1 MNILFIIIFCLL
13 FAGIFVLYVL
23 NQHWW
28 KVSLIATV
36 LFGALAMLWVPGD
49 GDPEKDGFD
58 GYGPKQRLKG
68 GIDLVG
74 GYALTY
80 DVSVPENRIGSDVV
94 EKTIE
99 VLKDRVDPTGT
110 MNLVW
115 RPVAGNR
122 LEVQMALPPQEV
134 RDLRDKYFAALDELK
149 KGNISEGRLNSA
161 LKLESEARDAQLKQ
175 LAGDRSGL
183 LEDLQNLADLYDQR
197 VEAKAPYDQLAEQWV
212 ARQSEESFDAA
223 NLTPQDLQ
231 LFEALEDAE
240 GFYFDAR
247 DRFIAEE
254 QRVLGKYAFNTAEFR
269 LIEDIPDLEL
279 TEKQKADGEIPPRQQ
294 RIENLKER
302 FPARADQIDAAYQA
316 LEAYEAR
323 KGPLDS
329 AEGLIAILQGS
340 GKLEFRISA
349 DPASGNYQSYYT
361 AMDNGGPNANIEADY
376 RWFAIDD
383 LQQFVKDDDRRKQV
397 EQLLRESVDADPS
410 VSNPARNAV
419 TSEFGRDYIVRPY
432 AGKLYILLHNTS
444 ANAILNDGEW
454 AVTGVR
460 PTTDEMGAPAVRFT
474 LDAEGG
480 SRMGALTGPN
490 VGRPMAVLL
499 DDKVLTAPTIQGRLT
514 NGISITGSFTNA
526 EVDYIVKT
534 MDAGSLEGQLSD
546 LPVSQKKT
554 GPQLGADNLQS
565 GLRAAVFALVAVA
578 IFMLC
583 YYFFA
588 GAVANFALAAN
599 MLLILGI
606 MATIQSTFTLPGIA
620 GLVLTIGM
628 AVDANVLIFER
639 IREELADKKAAL
651 EVAVRQGYGKALST
665 IIDAN
670 ITTLITCL
678 ILGYYASSDVKGFA
692 VVLGIGILATMFTA
706 LFCTKV
712 ILDLW
717 VRYAKQ
723 KSLPMLPMVVPAI
736 HRLFSPNVDWL
747 KKAKFLVPFSAI
759 LLGLGLAEAVGRGAD
774 LLDIEFRSG
783 SQVSFELKPTGET
796 DASGNA
802 VLTTLPIEEVRKRL
816 KLYGET
822 AKAIQND
829 QPLTAEQEPLAEPMR
844 EIIAR
849 AEQRHAQAM
858 EEYEQKQRQGVNA
871 DEPDPVPDF
880 GRLVEAQ
887 VVTTGDN
894 ADGLKSSGFSI
905 ATLIT
910 DSSAMTEVLQLAFD
924 DVLQT
929 TQRVSFEGENR
940 TAAESRNL
948 IEPIDSSTLGELFGS
963 DDGETTLPPA
973 VAARDVSEYRGGVAM
988 QITNMDPPLAL
999 TEVQER
1005 IARMRLQPPHN
1016 QLGAR
1021 QSEVY
1026 ELTRA
1031 EDRFNDEG
1039 EPLLTG
1045 VIVVSSDNLTNYEVT
1060 PEALGRADGLADT
1073 EWELVKDALTR
1084 ETSFSDVTVF
1094 SSQVSGTMQ
1103 QQVLV
1108 AMFLS
1113 LLAVIAYIWLRF
1125 GSIRY
1130 GLAAIAALVHDVS
1143 IALGLVALAGWFY
1156 NQLGPDS
1163 AIVQFLLLDPFK
1175 VNIAMVAAFLTIV
1188 GYSLN
1193 DTIVVFDRIRENRG
1207 RLSRATPQ
1215 IINDSINQTIS
1226 RTVLT
1231 SGTTFIAVLILY
1243 VMGGPGVHGFA
1254 FAMLLGIF
1262 IGTYSSIAIAAPIL
1276 LFGYKGKD
1284 NTPGAEPATVIDRD
1298 TPRDPDIASEPA
1310 VV

>member
-1 MNILFIIIFCLL
+1 MTILFTTIFLL
-13 FAGIFVLYVL
+13 LLVSIFVLYVL

-36 LFGALAMLWVPGD
+36 LFGALAMLWVPGVYT
-49 GDPEKDGFD
+49 PQ
-58 GYGPKQRLKG
+58 QRLNG

-74 GYALTY
+74 GISLVY
-80 DVSVPENRIGSDVV
+80 DVSVPEGRIGSDVV
-94 EKTIE
+94 EKTIQ
-99 VLKDRVDPTGT
+99 VLSDRVDPTGT

-122 LEVQMALPPQEV
+122 LEVQMALPPKEV
-134 RDLRDKYFAALDELK
+134 RELRDQYDQALQTLK
-149 KGNISEGRLNSA
+149 QGNITEGRLNAA
-161 LKLESEARDAQLKQ
+161 LRSEARVEQLTNLAAGRDA
-175 LAGDRSGL
+175 L
-183 LEDLQNLADLYDQR
+183 LTDLTGLADLYDQQQ
-197 VEAKAPYDQLAEQWV
+197 ESKAPYDELSKLWG
-212 ARQSEESFDAA
+212 ARQSEDSYDPASPTQEDIQTF
-223 NLTPQDLQ
+223 T
-231 LFEALEDAE
+231 ALEAAE

-247 DRFIAEE
+247 DRFLDAE
-254 QRVLGKYAFNTAEFR
+254 QKLLVKYAFNPADFR
-269 LIEDIPDLEL
+269 KIEDIPVVEL
-279 TEKQKADGEIPPRQQ
+279 SEERIAEGEITPRQQ
-294 RIENLKER
+294 RLNDLRER
-302 FPARADQIDAAYQA
+302 FPARADQLDAAFNA
-316 LEAYEAR
+316 LVAYEKE

-349 DPASGNYQSYYT
+349 DPSTGGFRNYME
-361 AMDNGGPNANIEADY
+361 ALDNGGPRANADAEY
-376 RWFAIDD
+376 RWFEIDN
-383 LQQFVKDDDRRKQV
+383 LEQFVDDDDRR
-397 EQLLRESVDADPS
+397 ETIEGLLRDSSDVDDA
-410 VSNPARNAV
+410 VRNQAVEAV
-419 TSEFGRDYIVRPY
+419 TANFQNSYVIRPY
-432 AGKLYILLHNTS
+432 AGRLYMLLHNTS
-444 ANAILNDGEW
+444 ANAIFNDGEW
-454 AVTGVR
+454 SVTGVR
-460 PTTDEMGAPAVRFT
+460 PTTDETGKPAVRFN

-480 SRMGALTGPN
+480 SRMATLTGPN
-490 VGRPMAVLL
+490 VGRPMAILL
-499 DDKVLTAPTIQGRLT
+499 DDNVLTSPNIRGRLST
-514 NGISITGSFTNA
+514 GISITGSFSNA

-546 LPVSQKKT
+546 LPVSRKTT
-554 GPQLGADNLQS
+554 GPQLGADNLKA
-565 GLRAAVFALVAVA
+565 GLQAAIFALIAVA
-578 IFMLC
+578 IFMVL

-639 IREELADKKAAL
+639 IREELMDKKAAL

-670 ITTLITCL
+670 ITTMITCV
-678 ILGYYASSDVKGFA
+678 ILGYTASSDVKGFA

-717 VRYAKQ
+717 VRYRGGE
-723 KSLPMLPMVVPAI
+723 SLAMLPTVVPGL

-747 KKAKFLVPFSAI
+747 AKAKYLVPISA
-759 LLGLGLAEAVGRGAD
+759 LLLVLGLAEAFNRGAD
-774 LLDIEFRSG
+774 MLDIEFRSG
-783 SQVSFELKPTGET
+783 TQVSFELKATGEQ
-796 DASGNA
+796 DAAGNP
-802 VLTTLPIEEVRKRL
+802 VLMSLPMTEVRDRL
-816 KLYGET
+816 EFYGKT
-822 AKAIQND
+822 AAAIQAD
-829 QPLTAEQEPLAEPMR
+829 EPLDAEQQAVAEPIR

-849 AEQRHAQAM
+849 AQERYDEAFA
-858 EEYEQKQRQGVNA
+858 EYEQKARQGVSV

-880 GRLVEAQ
+880 GRLAEAQ
-887 VVTTGDN
+887 VVTTGEN
-894 ADGLKSSGFSI
+894 ADGINASGFSI
-905 ATLIT
+905 AALIT
-910 DSSAMTEVLQLAFD
+910 DSTALTDMLQELVFKGD
-924 DVLQT
+924 LDT
-929 TQRVSFEGENR
+929 TQRIGFDGEEMDD
-940 TAAESRNL
+940 AAAARRF
-948 IEPIDSSTLGELFGS
+948 IRAIDGATLGEVFGGEDGAS
-963 DDGETTLPPA
+963 DLPA
-973 VAARDVSEYRGGVAM
+973 QTAARDISEFRGGVAIM
-988 QITNMDPPLAL
+988 VTGMDDDPLSLAQVEARL
-999 TEVQER
+999 
-1005 IARMRLQPPHN
+1005 ARMRLQPPHT

-1021 QSEVY
+1021 EYQVFEY
-1026 ELTRA
+1026 QRA
-1031 EDRFNDEG
+1031 EDAFDDEG
-1039 EPLLTG
+1039 NPLLTG
-1045 VIVVSSDNLTNYEVT
+1045 VIIVASDGSTNYET
-1060 PEALGRADGLADT
+1060 APDSLLNGDGLADT
-1073 EWELVKDALTR
+1073 EWALVKDALTR

-1094 SSQVSGTMQ
+1094 NSQVSGTMQ

-1156 NQLGPDS
+1156 DQLGPNS
-1163 AIVQFLLLDPFK
+1163 AIVQLLMLDPFK

-1215 IINDSINQTIS
+1215 IINQSINQTIS

-1231 SGTTFIAVLILY
+1231 SGTTFIAVFILY
-1243 VMGGPGVHGFA
+1243 AFGGPGVHGFA

-1262 IGTYSSIAIAAPIL
+1262 IGTYSSIAIASPIL
-1276 LFGYKGKD
+1276 LFGFRGKGGK
-1284 NTPGAEPATVIDRD
+1284 PGASPAKTDD
-1298 TPRDPDIASEPA
+1298 PDPDIASEPA